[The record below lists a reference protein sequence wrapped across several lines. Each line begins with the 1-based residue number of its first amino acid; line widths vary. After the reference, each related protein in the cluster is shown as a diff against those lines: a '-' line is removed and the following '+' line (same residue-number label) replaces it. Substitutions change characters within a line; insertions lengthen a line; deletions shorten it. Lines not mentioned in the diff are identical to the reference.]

1 MSALATIASSAA
13 ENGLAFLLAG
23 GHAVI
28 AHGHPRNTFDLDLII
43 PRSDRIPWTDLT
55 RGLGYGPHREGPT
68 FLQFD
73 PPNAQALPLDLMLVN
88 DVTFAKLAADAVP
101 APPSASGARMVS
113 LLHLLALKCH
123 AIKHG
128 HPGRVVKDAD
138 DVIRLTQVN
147 QLDVNDPRIRELF
160 LRHGTV
166 EKSDESAAS
175 VEPEELEFP
184 DWSGMDDSSAR
195 VCPDAA
201 FLLCKQYPV
210 WFAEAAARWR
220 KQRPE
225 KCLVEFTL

>member
-1 MSALATIASSAA
+1 VSALATIASCAGDK
-13 ENGLAFLLAG
+13 GLSFLVAG

-28 AHGHPRNTFDLDLII
+28 AHGHPRNTFDIDLII
-43 PRSDRIPWTDLT
+43 RRTDRDLWTDLT
-55 RGLGYGPHREGPT
+55 RALGYNLHREGPT

-88 DVTFAKLAADAVP
+88 DATFAKLAADAVP

-138 DVIRLTQVN
+138 DVIRLTQAN

-160 LRHGTV
+160 LKHGTV
-166 EKSDESAAS
+166 E
-175 VEPEELEFP
+175 L
-184 DWSGMDDSSAR
+184 
-195 VCPDAA
+195 
-201 FLLCKQYPV
+201 Y
-210 WFAEAAARWR
+210 
-220 KQRPE
+220 E
-225 KCLVEFTL
+225 KVAQICGQS